1 MDMVANSI
9 SNNNNY
15 YCT

>member
-1 MDMVANSI
+1 MANNV